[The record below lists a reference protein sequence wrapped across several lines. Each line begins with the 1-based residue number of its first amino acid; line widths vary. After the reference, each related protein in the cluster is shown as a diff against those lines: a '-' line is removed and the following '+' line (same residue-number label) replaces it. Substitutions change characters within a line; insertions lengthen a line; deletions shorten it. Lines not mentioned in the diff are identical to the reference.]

1 MILLRKKRIPTTAL
15 GLALHGSRLEGV
27 LLKRSN
33 GSMQVQKSFS
43 AALALNPLTGDPEL
57 VGREIRNHLEQAG
70 IRERRCVACL
80 PSGWALTLPTEV
92 PELPDED
99 VPGFL
104 EIEAERS
111 FPYGLEA
118 LSIARSVY
126 RSVTGKR
133 FATQIALPR
142 SHLVQLE
149 RSLKAAQLRPASFT
163 LGVSLL
169 QPPEKDYS
177 NGVLA
182 LVLGDGSV
190 ELQVTCSGGVV
201 LMRSLDSVFESE
213 GVQHRL
219 STDLLVREIKIT
231 LGQLPADF
239 RDGVRRVRVFGRGEA
254 VQRFITEA
262 APRLELMRL
271 KAEPVESYSPNE
283 FTRMIPAGAEV
294 SPAFSAAARCI
305 TGVTPMFEFLPPKVS
320 ALQQLTHRFSSRKLG
335 WIGAAAALV
344 LVLAGGAFAVQQFQ
358 LSRLRGK
365 WAKMERQV
373 RELEDMQVQIRRF
386 RPWFDG
392 SFRTLTALRK
402 ITEAFPEDGV
412 VTAKTLEIRDVSSV
426 TCSGV
431 ANDNQALL
439 KMLDQLRAAKDV
451 SDLKVDNIRGK
462 TPLQFTFNFHWGEGG
477 GDGN

>member
-27 LLKRSN
+27 LVKRSN

-70 IRERRCVACL
+70 IRERRCAVCL

-92 PELPDED
+92 PDMPDED

-111 FPYGLEA
+111 FPYGLDA

-133 FATQIALPR
+133 FATQIAIPR
-142 SHLVQLE
+142 NHLVQLE
-149 RSLKAAQLRPASFT
+149 RALKAAKLRPASFT
-163 LGVSLL
+163 LGVCVL
-169 QPPEKDYS
+169 QSPEKDFS

-182 LVLGDGSV
+182 LALGDGSV
-190 ELQVTCSGGVV
+190 DLQVTCSGGVV

-219 STDLLVREIKIT
+219 STDLLLREIKIT
-231 LGQLPADF
+231 LGQLPGDF
-239 RDGVRRVRVFGRGEA
+239 QDSVRRVRVFGRGEA
-254 VQRFITEA
+254 VRRFISDA

-271 KAEPVESYSPNE
+271 KTELVEAYAPNE
-283 FTRMIPAGAEV
+283 YTKSLPAGVEV
-294 SPAFSAAARCI
+294 SPALSVAARCV
-305 TGVTPMFEFLPPKVS
+305 TGVPPMFDFLPPKVS
-320 ALQQLTHRFSSRKLG
+320 ALQQLTGRFSSKKVG

-344 LVLAGGAFAVQQFQ
+344 LLLVGGAFLVQQFQ
-358 LSRLRGK
+358 LLNLLGK
-365 WAKMERQV
+365 WSSMEKKV
-373 RELEDMQVQIRRF
+373 RDLEYMQVQIRRF
-386 RPWFDG
+386 RPWFDN
-392 SFRTLTALRK
+392 SFRTLTVLRK
-402 ITEAFPEDGV
+402 VTEAFPEDGV

-426 TCSGV
+426 SCSGV

-439 KMLDQLRAAKDV
+439 KMLDQLRASKDV
-451 SDLKVDNIRGK
+451 HDLKVDNIRGK